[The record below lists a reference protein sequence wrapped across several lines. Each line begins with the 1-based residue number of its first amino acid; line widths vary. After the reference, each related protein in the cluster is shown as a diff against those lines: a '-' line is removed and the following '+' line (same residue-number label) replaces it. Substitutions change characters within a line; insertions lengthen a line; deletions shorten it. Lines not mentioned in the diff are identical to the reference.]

1 MQKKEMT
8 MFNFPKW
15 LKNLHSNVNF
25 LKMSEFQIIDIWM
38 IKIKLVFK
46 NC

>member
-1 MQKKEMT
+1 
-8 MFNFPKW
+8 
-15 LKNLHSNVNF
+15 
-25 LKMSEFQIIDIWM
+25 MSEFQIID

>member
-1 MQKKEMT
+1 
-8 MFNFPKW
+8 
-15 LKNLHSNVNF
+15 
-25 LKMSEFQIIDIWM
+25 MSEFQIIDIWM